1 MRLFRTIMN
10 VGLLATALIGT
21 LGPASAERAASI
33 DYQFVDRSP
42 TVPSGFAASADNTL
56 RFLRIT
62 TLGNSF
68 VDAALWQPKESDPA
82 KQTLIISVHGSGD
95 NFVKPPV
102 GFLSPALATK
112 GYAVLA
118 INTRQHDDLVNTDNF
133 LHIRQDIDA
142 AVYTARALGY
152 SSIVMHGHSIGNIQ
166 VQFYVATAW
175 APDIKAMV
183 LTGMFGNLPWKS
195 RNMLIQNEQN
205 FSALMEAS
213 HNALRDGRTGD
224 VMPVKMRWFTG
235 QEVPMTAQHFLT
247 YRSEASSTADG
258 TYWIKRIPVPIL
270 MVRDASDA
278 VVAPFE
284 PYMLLSSATSQG
296 SLVPSIEYKLL
307 PDDKPVSLDNHY
319 FVNNQQPLVTVVTDW
334 LAGKKLQ

>member
-1 MRLFRTIMN
+1 MRFFRTTIH
-10 VGLLATALIGT
+10 AFFFASALIGSF
-21 LGPASAERAASI
+21 GPANAERAASI
-33 DYQFVDRSP
+33 EYEFVDRNP
-42 TVPSGFAASADNTL
+42 ALPPAFAASTDNTL
-56 RFLRIT
+56 RFLRLR
-62 TLGNSF
+62 TLDQSV
-68 VDAALWQPKESDPA
+68 VDAALWQPKDSDPA

-95 NFVKPPV
+95 NFVKPPI
-102 GFLSPALATK
+102 GFLSPALASK

-133 LHIRQDIDA
+133 LHVRQDIDA

-152 SSIVMHGHSIGNIQ
+152 RSIVMHGHSIGNIQ

-175 APDIKAMV
+175 APEIKAMV

-195 RNMLIQNEQN
+195 RNMLVQNEQN
-205 FSALMEAS
+205 FSALMDAS
-213 HNALRDGRTGD
+213 HDALKSGKLSEI
-224 VMPVKMRWFTG
+224 MAVKMRWFTG
-235 QEVPMTAQHFLT
+235 QQVPMTAQHFLT

-258 TYWIKRIPVPIL
+258 TYWIKRVPVPIL

-278 VVAPFE
+278 VVAAFE

-296 SLVPSIEYKLL
+296 ALVPSIEYKLL
-307 PDDKPVSLDNHY
+307 PDDKPVSLENHY

-334 LAGKKLQ
+334 LAERKFK